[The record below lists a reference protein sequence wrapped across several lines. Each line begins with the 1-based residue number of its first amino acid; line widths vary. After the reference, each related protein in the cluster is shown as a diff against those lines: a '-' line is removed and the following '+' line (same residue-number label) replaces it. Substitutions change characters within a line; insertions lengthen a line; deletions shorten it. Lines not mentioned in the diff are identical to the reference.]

1 MNKEYGY
8 TKQAES
14 NHQGSKHTLAILLS
28 KLRSSLGAAWEQ
40 PGSSLEYAYSML
52 MMTFLRPFS
61 SKRAELER
69 RLTLDD
75 ITARRSRGYGSLAA
89 RLRLTISMLLMLT
102 LGSGSVWGQVTYQ
115 YYAIHNK
122 DNGYLKQANG
132 GIAVDKTFRYENS
145 HDGNGSSIWVLSS
158 DGYLQQEMYYL
169 NVANDQTLYLSTEKV
184 TQWTI
189 DNTTASG
196 KNYLKPSGSSKFLCA
211 DSGPQLK
218 ESPSKYLNACEM
230 TITENGTKWDG
241 PKDVSFTVQ
250 SPQLVTYLRTY
261 YVHNIIATITKDD
274 ADKTN
279 QKVVDKKD
287 SRCYCSLTYST
298 TTDANKGTKW
308 DINETSGVIYSKQ
321 ASGDYSVAA
330 TYSVAPL
337 DPIVLSSHPAA
348 DKTVTLKLQ
357 PSPFAPRAD
366 KNYLLFNTKEAN
378 YRFPYDDGSLSE
390 NDAVKT
396 DASRSVLTEP
406 ETSPNNNISWKI
418 VRDDEGFYSFRNV
431 NSGRWLRF
439 DGGQFVDGSDYG
451 VIEVGADGD
460 ATPAGNEYKFR
471 LYKSGTYKNTNT
483 APTYCILPYS
493 KQYAVF
499 KSDGVATNALVSLSV
514 YTTPKVI
521 SLNKANDDS
530 KYCIFA
536 YEAENRVYGN
546 FTLSGP
552 SSALATGDY
561 VFNTTQSYSSRNI
574 IGSPSNVQD
583 LEIKGSYSVAD
594 LTFTWQVNGLD
605 GYITVQTPTVSSG
618 KGTQVVTVN
627 SLPSG
632 IRYGKVRV
640 QAKGG
645 TKNSGWKE
653 LEFNLYGEPS
663 YTDISSLS
671 EITSS
676 DGYYRLTADVSDA
689 PGVTE
694 FSGFLDGNMHKISS
708 VSAPL
713 FTTLTGTVKNLVL
726 EDVSIS
732 SGDASGNTGAIACT
746 ANGAARIYNVGILS
760 GSVGGSGN
768 TGGLVGYLDGTA
780 RVINCYSY
788 ADITG
793 GTTVGGIVGYN
804 NVATTATNLKTMVM
818 NCMFYGNITGGYT
831 KSPVYGGKN
840 INNNQGGL
848 NTFNYYS
855 YEKLTGGVTDNQY
868 NCALAVEDKY
878 LNRFEFYRL
887 LLNSNK
893 KLAAYYATGSA
904 ENGDKMAKWVL
915 ETADRTIDNPKPY
928 PVLKAQG
935 YYPSIVNPDI
945 EHAPDSASVGRNHG
959 GKLGDKTL
967 SVTINLGSGAPTDAS
982 ITTGSLTLTRTDKD
996 FDRFNFNYDKVQLPY
1011 YNDVGTGNYTDY
1023 KVVTGWKIT
1032 AITAVEG
1039 DPYTSANYPTTGITD
1054 FPNHN
1059 YADRKSSNK
1068 DLYSV
1073 SKRVFS
1079 QGAYFDVPYGVT
1091 SITIEPYWGTAV
1103 YVADQYYD
1111 VVYKNDYTGKQGV
1124 SQVGTQAVDNTTEFN
1139 GQKVRTS
1146 ITGLGSGTTVYDN
1159 AVVLV
1164 GNFHLD
1170 GVPSGGTVPFTM
1182 MSVDMDNDHEPD
1194 YSLIYHHKNRTAIC
1208 PIRFDFLNIP
1218 GTAQAQKPNGASLI
1232 CNFTIFKTK
1241 GWFEVTNTSSFYTS
1255 QLEYENLADVT
1266 KTDAPLILLG
1276 GVIDQFVS
1284 TQSSKVDGHTIYIH
1298 VGGNVWINSFGL
1310 GTHSD
1315 GSQSTPHVPVSVT
1328 GGEYEGLYLTGT
1340 YNAGAAVRTDNA
1352 ECYISGGHIVE
1363 AAGASLE
1370 QINGSVHWQIYNADI
1385 DEFFGGGT
1393 NDAKPIKGDITT
1405 DIYNS
1410 NVGLFC
1416 GGPKFG
1422 NMQADKKV
1430 TTNAEGCIFGKYF
1443 GAGYGG
1449 TSLSRKKY
1457 YDTTTTDWPGWA
1469 GKYVDDRGK
1478 YFDGSTTNAPGDSK
1492 YGKKGPGVA
1501 TDMDYEFFVWSPGN
1515 TGGRFFVKYATFSLA
1530 QCNDVSS
1537 TLKKCTV
1544 KTNFYGGGN
1553 LGKVVGTA
1561 TSVLEDCT
1569 VNGSVYGA
1577 GYSASL
1583 PTVEVRDGGFVTN
1596 PNYNPKSGMFEP
1608 AKLSGTTTFTW
1619 QNAAAAGKTLTD
1631 GQSGSDL
1638 ENHILYTNTE
1648 LTGLGE
1654 VAKTELTIKGTTTV
1668 AESVYGGGEE
1678 SNVSGDTRVNIS
1690 GGTIAQNVYG
1700 GGKGVA
1706 DEFACTKAMIG
1717 IDGAGANNTNPEA
1730 TKDKGT
1736 KVNISDGTVNGN
1748 VYGGGEVGRVE
1759 WNTQVTIGEENGT
1772 GEPVVEGYVFG
1783 AGKGLKTHGYAALV
1797 RGNPTVTIQGNAK
1810 IKKSVYGGGEIA
1822 SVARYKVAST
1832 AEEAAENGVE
1842 IGMPYALANNYSGNC
1857 KVIVGGNAVIGPDE
1871 PMKMVHPE
1879 ITDGTDKPDDFGHV
1893 FAAGK
1898 GVLPEVYTY
1907 EDNEHRPKRMLLY
1920 NAESLPTYWE
1930 YADEAEKNIW
1940 EYFED
1945 EEAYFAFVKTL
1956 ALSSKT
1962 EVTIKDNAFV
1972 KGSVYGGSENGLVQ
1986 FDTDVKIQG
1995 GQIGCGK
2002 DATKP
2007 YGDEVW
2013 ANDDT
2018 PSGDLECASWDYG
2031 KDTNGDGKKDQYAPY
2046 DPYAKYLNPADKKY
2060 YYDEGFTK
2068 YAEGGANIA
2077 TDGHTYYGNVFGG
2090 GSGSVPYLDTQ
2101 QGVSRYVSSA
2111 GIVKGNTKV
2120 TISGGH
2126 ILTNVYGGCE
2136 ATNVLG
2142 SATITMTGGTV
2153 GVPRTLEQIVAHPVT
2168 CYIFGAGKGDQR
2180 IFFNKETNVDRTT
2193 VSIEGGK
2200 VYGSVFGGGEDGHVF
2215 QNTTVNIGTKEG
2227 EGPTI
2232 GTLGTSYVDG
2242 NVFGGGRGFSGDA
2255 LTAGNVGGSVELNI
2269 KSGKILGSVYGG
2281 GRLASVGYG
2290 LYLVDEKIKEDGDS
2304 IKPYGI
2310 LRPDDKYDGSY
2321 PDPSTDPASTYYDK
2335 GRGYITINISGG
2347 TIGND
2352 HEYIYNPTA
2361 EQKAKI
2367 PNTTFDYQNH
2377 LQYTKGGNVF
2387 TGGMGRLYALDNT
2400 TLLPLWPKLGKCKG
2414 TTLNMTGGT
2423 VKSSIY
2429 GGGEIGAVAQNATV
2443 NINGGTVGTKVVD
2456 KEDATK
2462 YYYFGSVFGGGKG
2475 SVDNI
2480 TYPSTTPE
2488 AEQIPISEAGTTGGD
2503 VLVKLNEGPALS
2515 DDAKGAIVHQVFGCN
2530 DMNGSPKGDVTV
2542 HVYATQN
2549 ADKVNISAKPEKGT
2563 DTYDV
2568 QAVYGGGNLAAYE
2581 PTNLGT
2587 GKTNVII
2594 DGCGLTSIR
2603 QVYGGGNAAS
2613 TPATN
2618 VEVNGTYEILEL
2630 FGGGNGFDK
2639 LPDGRPN
2646 PGANVGYK
2654 NYTVYEKVAEEWVAK
2669 DDPAYDTKEERTAPG
2684 SAITYGT
2691 GQASVNVFGGT
2702 VHRVFGGSNTKGNVR
2717 QTAVTLLDENS
2728 GCSFCVDEAYGGGKR
2743 APMDAEA
2750 KLHMACIPGLQA
2762 AYGGAEA
2769 AAIKGNVTLNITN
2782 GTFDRVFGGNNL
2794 SGTIDGSITVNIQE
2808 VGCRPIKIGELY
2820 GGGNQ
2825 AGYSVYG
2832 YNDDDTPKETGT
2844 KLYDDPQVNV
2854 MSFTSIG
2861 KVFGGGFGSGATMVG
2876 NPTVNVNEVYGKW
2889 YNDDTSVVGED
2900 EETPNH
2906 YPIPSHAKGK
2916 MGAIH
2921 TVFGG
2926 GNAAKVM
2933 GNTTVNIATQAEVY
2947 IVKEVTAGEA
2957 LPAGCYTRSG
2967 AGTTES
2973 PFIYTDAE
2981 GTAADGTTYYEKQD
2995 VLGADIRGDVYGGG
3009 NNAEVTGD
3017 AKVKIGKKN
3026 E

>member
-1 MNKEYGY
+1 MNNYRTIQQKDMHKLFPHWG
-8 TKQAES
+8 K
-14 NHQGSKHTLAILLS
+14 NIPTLGNKCS
-28 KLRSSLGAAWEQ
+28 Q
-40 PGSSLEYAYSML
+40 PGNKTGLRFALSL
-52 MMTFLRPFS
+52 
-61 SKRAELER
+61 
-69 RLTLDD
+69 
-75 ITARRSRGYGSLAA
+75 
-89 RLRLTISMLLMLT
+89 LLMLV
-102 LGSGSVWGQVTYQ
+102 LGSTSVWGQVTYQ

-122 DNGYLKQANG
+122 DNGYLKQVNG

-230 TITENGTKWDG
+230 TITENGNKWEG

-261 YVHNIIATITKDD
+261 YVRSIIATITKDD

-279 QKVVDKKD
+279 QKVVEKRD

-357 PSPFAPRAD
+357 PSPFAPD

-378 YRFPYDDGSLSE
+378 YRFPYDDGSLNV

-460 ATPAGNEYKFR
+460 ATPAENEYKFR

-493 KQYAVF
+493 KQYAVY
-499 KSDGVATNALVSLSV
+499 KSDGVAANASVALSV

-521 SLNKANDDS
+521 SLNKVGDDS

-561 VFNTTQSYSSRNI
+561 VFKTTGSYSSRNI

-583 LEIKGSYSVAD
+583 LEINGSYSYSDVS
-594 LTFTWQVNGLD
+594 FNWEVQGHD
-605 GYITVQTPTVSSG
+605 GYITKQTPTVSSG

-632 IRYGKVRV
+632 MRYGKVRV
-640 QAKGG
+640 QAKSA
-645 TKNSGWKE
+645 TRWSGWKE

-663 YTDISSLS
+663 YTDITSLS

-694 FSGFLDGNMHKISS
+694 FSGFLDGNMHKISGK
-708 VSAPL
+708 SAPL
-713 FTTLTGTVKNLVL
+713 FTTLTGTVKNIVL

-732 SGDASGNTGAIACT
+732 GHDGNTGAIACT

-760 GSVGGSGN
+760 GSVGGTGN

-804 NVATTATNLKTMVM
+804 NVETKATNLKTMVM
-818 NCMFYGNITGGYT
+818 NCMFYGNITGGTT

-840 INNNQGGL
+840 INNNQSGL

-855 YEKLTGGVTDNQY
+855 YEKLTGGVTDDQY

-928 PVLKAQG
+928 PVLKVQG

-959 GKLGDKTL
+959 GKLGKTL
-967 SVTINLGSGAPTDAS
+967 TVHIGGVGSNAPDGAS
-982 ITTGSLTLTRTDKD
+982 IRMRGAIQLQRTDKD

-1011 YNDVGTGNYTDY
+1011 YNDVGTGNYTGN

-1159 AVVLV
+1159 AIVLV

-1170 GVPSGGTVPFTM
+1170 NVPSGGTVPFTM

-1194 YSLIYHHKNRTAIC
+1194 YSLIYHHKGRTAIC
-1208 PIRFDFLNIP
+1208 PIRFDFLNIS
-1218 GTAQAQKPNGASLI
+1218 GTAQAQKPNGASLV

-1255 QLEYENLADVT
+1255 QLEYENLADVN
-1266 KTDAPLILLG
+1266 KVDAPLILLG

-1284 TQSSKVDGHTIYIH
+1284 TQSSDVNGKTIYIH

-1315 GSQSTPHVPVSVT
+1315 GSKSTPHVPVSVT

-1370 QINGSVHWQIYNADI
+1370 QINGNVHWQIYNADI

-1393 NDAKPIKGDITT
+1393 NDTKPIKGDITT

-1422 NMQADKKV
+1422 NMQTGKKV

-1457 YDTTTTDWPGWA
+1457 YDATTTDWPGWA

-1478 YFDGSTTNAPGDSK
+1478 YFDGNTTSAPGDSK

-1501 TDMDYEFFVWSPGN
+1501 TDMDYEFFVWSSGS
-1515 TGGRFFVKYATFSLA
+1515 TGGRFFVKFATFSLA

-1544 KTNFYGGGN
+1544 ETNFYGGGN

-1583 PTVEVRDGGFVTN
+1583 PTVEVRDGGFVKN

-1608 AKLSGTTTFTW
+1608 AELSGTTTFTW
-1619 QNAAAAGKTLTD
+1619 QNAAAASKTLNN
-1631 GQSGSDL
+1631 GESGSDL
-1638 ENHILYTNTE
+1638 ENHILYTNTV

-1654 VAKTELTIKGTTTV
+1654 VAKTVLTIKGTTTV

-1678 SNVSGDTRVNIS
+1678 SGVGGDTEVS
-1690 GGTIAQNVYG
+1690 VTGGTIGTTGQGGAEYGNVYG
-1700 GGKGVA
+1700 GGKGKA
-1706 DEFACTKAMIG
+1706 DDVTAG
-1717 IDGAGANNTNPEA
+1717 IV
-1730 TKDKGT
+1730 KGST
-1736 KVNISDGTVNGN
+1736 TVSISGSPSILHN
-1748 VYGGGEVGRVE
+1748 VYGGGAYGSVGTFSYDASGFPTDWTTTDDKGKCTVSITGGTIGSNGDNNGMVFGSSRGLEGDPSNPNVDKMA
-1759 WNTQVTIGEENGT
+1759 WVYDTDVTIGTQSSET
-1772 GEPVVEGYVFG
+1772 GPSI
-1783 AGKGLKTHGYAALV
+1783 KG
-1797 RGNPTVTIQGNAK
+1797 
-1810 IKKSVYGGGEIA
+1810 SVYGGGENGHNFNDAKVTVHSGTIGIPSGEKVTIGDIEYEGA
-1822 SVARYKVAST
+1822 RFPNRGNVYGSGCGTDTYTGTDSKTYFDFNAGIVRGNTTVLIDGGHVVHNVYGGGAMGSVGTYNFADADYHT
-1832 AEEAAENGVE
+1832 A
-1842 IGMPYALANNYSGNC
+1842 
-1857 KVIVGGNAVIGPDE
+1857 
-1871 PMKMVHPE
+1871 HPE
-1879 ITDGTDKPDDFGHV
+1879 VPVGKPISCADGTGTCTVTVSGGQIGVAGAKMAGYGKGGPDDFGHV
-1893 FAAGK
+1893 FGAGR
-1898 GVLPEVYTY
+1898 GEMHDP
-1907 EDNEHRPKRMLLY
+1907 D
-1920 NAESLPTYWE
+1920 E
-1930 YADEAEKNIW
+1930 YPNVETC
-1940 EYFED
+1940 
-1945 EEAYFAFVKTL
+1945 AYFNKAILNISGTAFLT
-1956 ALSSKT
+1956 
-1962 EVTIKDNAFV
+1962 
-1972 KGSVYGGSENGLVQ
+1972 GSAYGGSESGHVLG
-1986 FDTDVKIQG
+1986 DTEVNISG

-2002 DATKP
+2002 DASEP
-2007 YGDEVW
+2007 FADAVW
-2013 ANDDT
+2013 ADDYT
-2018 PSGDLECASWDYG
+2018 PTEDLECASWPFEAPF
-2031 KDTNGDGKKDQYAPY
+2031 APY
-2046 DPYAKYLNPADKKY
+2046 DPYANAAGSLDQYSN
-2060 YYDEGFTK
+2060 GRST
-2068 YAEGGANIA
+2068 EGGRLEAS
-2077 TDGHTYYGNVFGG
+2077 DGHTYYGNVFGG
-2090 GSGSVPYLDTQ
+2090 GSGSVPYFDTT
-2101 QGVSRYVSSA
+2101 A
-2111 GIVKGNTKV
+2111 GISKYLSTAGSVEGKTAV

-2136 ATNVLG
+2136 ATNVKG

-2153 GVPRTLEQIVAHPVT
+2153 GVPRTVAQIIAHPLT
-2168 CYIFGAGKGDQR
+2168 GYIFGAGKGDQR
-2180 IFFNKETNVDRTT
+2180 IFFNKETNVDRTA
-2193 VSIEGGK
+2193 VNIEGGR
-2200 VYGSVFGGGEDGHVF
+2200 VYGSIFGGGEDGHVF
-2215 QNTTVNIGTKEG
+2215 QNAIVNIGKTG
-2227 EGPTI
+2227 EDGPTI
-2232 GTLGTSYVDG
+2232 GTTGTSYVDG
-2242 NVFGGGRGFSGDA
+2242 NVFGGGRGFGGEA
-2255 LTAGNVGGSVELNI
+2255 LTAGNIGGSIELNI

-2281 GRLASVGYG
+2281 GRMGSVGYG
-2290 LYLVDEKIKEDGDS
+2290 LYLVDEVVEGE
-2304 IKPYGI
+2304 KPYGK

-2321 PDPSTDPASTYYDK
+2321 PNPSTQDASAYYNK

-2361 EQKAKI
+2361 EQKAEI

-2400 TLLPLWPKLGKCKG
+2400 TLLPIWSKLGMCKQ

-2429 GGGEIGAVAQNATV
+2429 GGGEIGAVAENATV
-2443 NINGGTVGTKVVD
+2443 NIKGGTVGTKVVD
-2456 KEDATK
+2456 SEDDTK

-2480 TYPSTTPE
+2480 TYPGDTPDE
-2488 AEQIPISEAGTTGGD
+2488 DKIPISEAGTTGGN
-2503 VLVKLNEGPALS
+2503 VAVNLNEGVAQNK
-2515 DDAKGAIVHQVFGCN
+2515 KGAIVSQVFGCN
-2530 DMNGSPKGDVTV
+2530 DMNGSPKGTVTV
-2542 HVYATQN
+2542 HVYSTQTAGNTDIAT
-2549 ADKVNISAKPEKGT
+2549 KPEKDT
-2563 DTYDV
+2563 ETYDV
-2568 QAVYGGGNLAAYE
+2568 MAVYGGGNLAAYE
-2581 PTNLGT
+2581 PTDLTT
-2587 GKTNVII
+2587 GSTKVII
-2594 DGCGLTSIR
+2594 DGCGLTSVR

-2613 TPATN
+2613 TPATD
-2618 VEVNGTYEILEL
+2618 VEINGTYEILEL

-2639 LPDGRPN
+2639 LPNGDPN
-2646 PGANVGYK
+2646 PGANVGYRDYHLVE
-2654 NYTVYEKVAEEWVAK
+2654 NNPEFA
-2669 DDPAYDTKEERTAPG
+2669 TKEARVDGAAFAPYR
-2684 SAITYGT
+2684 YGT
-2691 GQASVNVFGGT
+2691 GEATVNVKGGT
-2702 VHRVFGGSNTKGNVR
+2702 IHRVFGGSNTKGNVR
-2717 QTAVTLLDENS
+2717 KTALTMLEEVTNAGVPKCKFD
-2728 GCSFCVDEAYGGGKR
+2728 VDEAYGGGKS

-2750 KLHMACIPGLQA
+2750 QLLMACIPGLEEV
-2762 AYGGAEA
+2762 YGGAEA
-2769 AAIKGNVTLNITN
+2769 ADIHDDVTLTITN
-2782 GTFDRVFGGNNL
+2782 GTFNRVFGGNNV
-2794 SGTIDGSITVNIQE
+2794 SGTISGKITVNVE
-2808 VGCRPIKIGELY
+2808 ETGCRPIVIGELY
-2820 GGGNQ
+2820 GGGNL
-2825 AGYSVYG
+2825 AAYSKYG
-2832 YNDDDTPKETGT
+2832 YKDDGTPKESGSNPF
-2844 KLYDDPQVNV
+2844 DDPVVNV
-2854 MSFTSIG
+2854 RSFTSIG
-2861 KVFGGGFGSGATMVG
+2861 AVYGGGYGTGARMIAS
-2876 NPTVNVNEVYGKW
+2876 PTVNLNESLGTPATYPTTGDDFDENGFKGK
-2889 YNDDTSVVGED
+2889 TITLD
-2900 EETPNH
+2900 EGKETEHTVTLPAH
-2906 YPIPSHAKGK
+2906 TKGK
-2916 MGAIH
+2916 MGAIGD
-2921 TVFGG
+2921 VFGG
-2926 GNAAKVM
+2926 GNAAEVK
-2933 GNTTVNIATQAEVY
+2933 GNTTVNVGTLSENAFVSVDDNPATAE
-2947 IVKEVTAGEA
+2947 TD
-2957 LPAGCYTRSG
+2957 
-2967 AGTTES
+2967 ES
-2973 PFIYTDAE
+2973 KIPVI
-2981 GTAADGTTYYEKQD
+2981 
-2995 VLGADIRGDVYGGG
+2995 GADIRGNVYGGG

-3017 AKVKIGKKN
+3017 TNVNIGKKS

>member
-8 TKQAES
+8 TKQVES
-14 NHQGSKHTLAILLS
+14 NHQGSKHTLAILMS
-28 KLRSSLGAAWEQ
+28 KLRSSLGTAWEQ

-52 MMTFLRPFS
+52 MTTFLRPFS

-69 RLTLDD
+69 RLASDE
-75 ITARRSRGYGSLAA
+75 ITARPSRDYGSSLTS
-89 RLRLTISMLLMLT
+89 LRLVVYVLLLLT
-102 LGSGSVWGQVTYQ
+102 LGNGSVWGQTPDYSGV
-115 YYAIHNK
+115 YY
-122 DNGYLKQANG
+122 
-132 GIAVDKTFRYENS
+132 IASRDYKVDKTTTNFYLCPTENWYYYQSTSPYFTNTDNDMPFMTTYQCRNGEYDASKAVWIIEKKIGTDFYYIKQAISGYYLTYNVAMGQNSNAGRMRIHLEASPADDDALFQINYVVANSCYEIITKKY
-145 HDGNGSSIWVLSS
+145 DTGTTRK
-158 DGYLQQEMYYL
+158 YL
-169 NVANDQTLYLSTEKV
+169 NVTGQSGQSGNINSLVGTNARTDGPTDCKNVGGIIGLYTAGASDSNGKWYLEKALSIDAP
-184 TQWTI
+184 TI
-189 DNTTASG
+189 TNNYDGTITIEAASG
-196 KNYLKPSGSSKFLCA
+196 
-211 DSGPQLK
+211 
-218 ESPSKYLNACEM
+218 
-230 TITENGTKWDG
+230 
-241 PKDVSFTVQ
+241 
-250 SPQLVTYLRTY
+250 
-261 YVHNIIATITKDD
+261 ATIYYT
-274 ADKTN
+274 TN
-279 QKVVDKKD
+279 GDTPTT
-287 SRCYCSLTYST
+287 STST
-298 TTDANKGTKW
+298 TG
-308 DINETSGVIYSKQ
+308 ITS
-321 ASGDYSVAA
+321 
-330 TYSVAPL
+330 
-337 DPIVLSSHPAA
+337 
-348 DKTVTLKLQ
+348 
-357 PSPFAPRAD
+357 
-366 KNYLLFNTKEAN
+366 
-378 YRFPYDDGSLSE
+378 
-390 NDAVKT
+390 
-396 DASRSVLTEP
+396 
-406 ETSPNNNISWKI
+406 
-418 VRDDEGFYSFRNV
+418 
-431 NSGRWLRF
+431 
-439 DGGQFVDGSDYG
+439 
-451 VIEVGADGD
+451 
-460 ATPAGNEYKFR
+460 
-471 LYKSGTYKNTNT
+471 
-483 APTYCILPYS
+483 
-493 KQYAVF
+493 
-499 KSDGVATNALVSLSV
+499 
-514 YTTPKVI
+514 
-521 SLNKANDDS
+521 
-530 KYCIFA
+530 
-536 YEAENRVYGN
+536 
-546 FTLSGP
+546 
-552 SSALATGDY
+552 
-561 VFNTTQSYSSRNI
+561 
-574 IGSPSNVQD
+574 
-583 LEIKGSYSVAD
+583 
-594 LTFTWQVNGLD
+594 
-605 GYITVQTPTVSSG
+605 
-618 KGTQVVTVN
+618 VTVN
-627 SLPSG
+627 LTDDMTVIKAIAKAANDPFPTNVTTYNLPACERPVISISG
-632 IRYGKVRV
+632 GTVTITCATGGATIRYTTDGSPATSTSTVYTGPF
-640 QAKGG
+640 AKGAASTFRAIA
-645 TKNSGWKE
+645 TKTG
-653 LEFNLYGEPS
+653 YV
-663 YTDISSLS
+663 
-671 EITSS
+671 TSS
-676 DGYYRLTADVSDA
+676 EAILLPPTEVSSSSQITNMNGSYILASNFTSSGSIGTADN
-689 PGVTE
+689 PFKGTI
-694 FSGFLDGNMHKISS
+694 DGNFNQLTLNNPLVAYADGAIIKNVILSS
-708 VSAPL
+708 
-713 FTTLTGTVKNLVL
+713 
-726 EDVSIS
+726 VSIS
-732 SGDASGNTGAIACT
+732 SGTNVGAICNEAT
-746 ANGAARIYNVGILS
+746 GDTRIYNCGVLS
-760 GSVGGSGN
+760 GSVGGSN
-768 TGGLVGYLDGTA
+768 NVGGIVGLLDGRS

-788 ADITG
+788 ANITS
-793 GTTVGGIVGYN
+793 GTNAGGIVGYN
-804 NVATTATNLKTMVM
+804 NVATIAENIRTMVM
-818 NCMFYGNITGGYT
+818 NCMFYGDITGGT
-831 KSPVYGGKN
+831 NVSPVYGGET
-840 INNNQGGL
+840 INNLQGGL
-848 NTFNYYS
+848 NNFNYYS
-855 YEKLTGGVTDNQY
+855 YTQLTTATITKY
-868 NCALAVEDKY
+868 NCALAVEDKF
-878 LNRFEFYRL
+878 LNRFEYYRL

-893 KLAAYYATGSA
+893 KLAAFYATGSHDNA
-904 ENGDKMAKWVL
+904 NEMAKWVL
-915 ETADRTIDNPKPY
+915 ETANRTIDNPKPY
-928 PVLKAQG
+928 PILKTQG
-935 YYPSIVNPDI
+935 YYPSIINPDF
-945 EHAPDSASVGRNHG
+945 ENAPDSASVGRNHG
-959 GKLGDKTL
+959 GKLGSKTL
-967 SVTINLGSGAPTDAS
+967 SVTINSVGSNAPSGAN

-1011 YNDVGTGNYTDY
+1011 YNDVGTGNYTEY

-1091 SITIEPYWGTAV
+1091 SITIEPYWGQAA
-1103 YVADQYYD
+1103 YISDQNYD
-1111 VVYKNDYTGKQGV
+1111 VVYYNTNNTDYNAKQNV
-1124 SQVGTQAVDNTTEFN
+1124 TQTGTQINKFN
-1139 GQKVRTS
+1139 EQTVHHSMTNALNAL
-1146 ITGLGSGTTVYDN
+1146 TYGSTVYDK

-1164 GNFHLD
+1164 GNLHLD
-1170 GVPSGGTVPFTM
+1170 GVPSGGDKAFTM
-1182 MSVDMDNDHEPD
+1182 MSVDEDNDHEPD
-1194 YSLIYHHKNRTAIC
+1194 YSLIYHHKGRTAIC

-1255 QLEYENLADVT
+1255 QLEYENQASLT
-1266 KTDAPLILLG
+1266 KSDAPLILLG

-1284 TQSSKVDGHTIYIH
+1284 TQSSSVDGHTIYIH
-1298 VGGNVWINSFGL
+1298 LGSNVWINEFGM

-1328 GGEYEGLYLTGT
+1328 GGEFPGFYLTGT
-1340 YNAGAAVRTDNA
+1340 YKADATVRNDNA
-1352 ECYISGGHIVE
+1352 ECYISGGYIHE

-1370 QINGSVHWQIYNADI
+1370 QIGGNVRWQIYNADI
-1385 DEFFGGGT
+1385 ENFFGGGI

-1410 NVGLFC
+1410 HVTLFC

-1422 NMQADKKV
+1422 NMQTGKKV
-1430 TTNAEGCIFGKYF
+1430 STNAEGCTFGKYF

-1449 TSLSRKKY
+1449 LSYSKKKY
-1457 YDTTTTDWPGWA
+1457 YDKDDDPVNWTTQQSNYTN
-1469 GKYVDDRGK
+1469 DRGK
-1478 YFDGSTTNAPGDSK
+1478 YYDGKTTELKQGSTS
-1492 YGKKGPGVA
+1492 YGFKGPGVA
-1501 TDMDYEFFVWSPGN
+1501 TDFDYEYFVWTSGK
-1515 TGGRFFVKYATFSLA
+1515 TGGRFYVKFASFSLA

-1544 KTNFYGGGN
+1544 ETNFYGGGN
-1553 LGKVVGTA
+1553 LGKVIGTA
-1561 TSVLEDCT
+1561 TSELEDCT
-1569 VNGSVYGA
+1569 VKGSVYGA

-1583 PTVEVRDGGFVTN
+1583 PTVEVRDAGFTTA
-1596 PNYNPKSGMFEP
+1596 PNFNKNSGMFEP
-1608 AKLSGTTTFTW
+1608 AELSGTTTFTW
-1619 QNAAAAGKTLTD
+1619 QNATAAGKTLTN

-1638 ENHILYTNTE
+1638 TNRILYTNTV

-1654 VAKTELTIKGTTTV
+1654 VAKTVLTIKGTTTV

-1678 SNVSGDTRVNIS
+1678 SNVSGDTQVNMN

-1822 SVARYKVAST
+1822 SVARYKVATT
-1832 AEEAAENGVE
+1832 AEEAAEHGVG
-1842 IGMPYALANNYSGNC
+1842 IDMPYALANNYSGNC
-1857 KVIVGGNAVIGPDE
+1857 KVIVGGNAVIGPDS
-1871 PMKMVHPE
+1871 PMKMYHPE
-1879 ITDGTDKPDDFGHV
+1879 ITDGSDKPDDAGHV
-1893 FAAGK
+1893 FGAGK

-1920 NAESLPTYWE
+1920 NAESLPDEGYWE
-1930 YADEAEKNIW
+1930 YVDAAHKNIW
-1940 EYFED
+1940 EYFKDED
-1945 EEAYFAFVKTL
+1945 SYFAFVKTL

-2002 DATKP
+2002 DAPEP

-2013 ANDDT
+2013 ANDYT

-2215 QNTTVNIGTKEG
+2215 QNAIVNIGKADT

-2232 GTLGTSYVDG
+2232 GTWGTSYVDG
-2242 NVFGGGRGFSGDA
+2242 NVFGGGRGFGGEA
-2255 LTAGNVGGSVELNI
+2255 LTAGNIGGSIELNI

-2281 GRLASVGYG
+2281 GRLGSVGYD
-2290 LYLVDEKIKEDGDS
+2290 LYLVDEEITEDEQT

-2310 LRPDDKYDGSY
+2310 LRPNDKYDGSY
-2321 PDPSTDPASTYYDK
+2321 PNPSTQDASAYYDK

-2352 HEYIYNPTA
+2352 YEYIYNPTD
-2361 EQKAKI
+2361 EQKAAI

-2429 GGGEIGAVAQNATV
+2429 GGGEIGAVAENATV

-2456 KEDATK
+2456 PNDATK

-2475 SVDNI
+2475 STANV
-2480 TYPSTTPE
+2480 E
-2488 AEQIPISEAGTTGGD
+2488 GISEAGTTGGN
-2503 VLVKLNEGPALS
+2503 VQVNLNETHKENG
-2515 DDAKGAIVHQVFGCN
+2515 DAKGAVVSQVFGCN
-2530 DMNGSPKGDVTV
+2530 DMNGSPKGTVTV

-2549 ADKVNISAKPEKGT
+2549 ADKANISAKPEKGT

-2581 PTNLGT
+2581 PTDLGT

-2594 DGCGLTSIR
+2594 DGCGLTSVR

-2618 VEVNGTYEILEL
+2618 VEVNGTYEIEEL

-2639 LPDGRPN
+2639 LPDGKPN

-2654 NYTVYEKVAEEWVAK
+2654 NYTVYKKVNDKWVAK

-2728 GCSFCVDEAYGGGKR
+2728 GCSFCVDEAYGGGKS

-2900 EETPNH
+2900 AKTSGN

-2916 MGAIH
+2916 MGAISE
-2921 TVFGG
+2921 VFGG

-2933 GNTTVNIATQAEVY
+2933 GNTTVNIATLPEVY
-2947 IVKEVTAGEA
+2947 IVKQVTAGEA
-2957 LPAGCYTRSG
+2957 LPEGCYTRSG
-2967 AGTTES
+2967 AGTTAD
-2973 PFIYTDAE
+2973 PFVYTTAT
-2981 GTAADGTTYYEKQD
+2981 GTASADVTYYEKKD
-2995 VLGADIRGDVYGGG
+2995 VLGVDIRGNVYGGG

>member
-75 ITARRSRGYGSLAA
+75 ITARRSRDYGSLMT

-102 LGSGSVWGQVTYQ
+102 LGSSSVWGQDYSGVYYIGTAGYNANTPANNFYLCPTEGWIYYKPDDKWSDDGTTYPNPFLTTYKCKTNAYHSGDPNDAIWYVEKHPTLN
-115 YYAIHNK
+115 YYYIRHASDGKYVMSNGQIDGTTNANRMRVHLEAVAPEDLDDK
-122 DNGYLKQANG
+122 ALFSIYSYSGYLVISPKSPAGWNG
-132 GIAVDKTFRYENS
+132 NYKWYTVNNGNKGYLV
-145 HDGNGSSIWVLSS
+145 GNGSN
-158 DGYLQQEMYYL
+158 G
-169 NVANDQTLYLSTEKV
+169 
-184 TQWTI
+184 
-189 DNTTASG
+189 G
-196 KNYLKPSGSSKFLCA
+196 PSGH
-211 DSGPQLK
+211 
-218 ESPSKYLNACEM
+218 
-230 TITENGTKWDG
+230 TETGGIIGT
-241 PKDVSFTVQ
+241 
-250 SPQLVTYLRTY
+250 Y
-261 YVHNIIATITKDD
+261 
-274 ADKTN
+274 
-279 QKVVDKKD
+279 
-287 SRCYCSLTYST
+287 
-298 TTDANKGTKW
+298 
-308 DINETSGVIYSKQ
+308 
-321 ASGDYSVAA
+321 
-330 TYSVAPL
+330 
-337 DPIVLSSHPAA
+337 
-348 DKTVTLKLQ
+348 
-357 PSPFAPRAD
+357 
-366 KNYLLFNTKEAN
+366 
-378 YRFPYDDGSLSE
+378 SE
-390 NDAVKT
+390 NDANAKFYLENALSIVAPTITNKNDGT
-396 DASRSVLTEP
+396 FTITADGGATIYYTIDGTEPTISSSTYSTPITQTESLTVIKAIAKATSDPFPTNVTTYYLPVCERPVISVSGSTVTITCTTEGATIHYTTDGSPATSTSTVYTGPFAKGDASTFRAIATKTGYVTSSEAILLPPTEVSSSSQITNMNGSYILASNFTSSGSIGTADNPFKGIINGNLNTLT
-406 ETSPNNNISWKI
+406 
-418 VRDDEGFYSFRNV
+418 
-431 NSGRWLRF
+431 L
-439 DGGQFVDGSDYG
+439 GGYPLVAY
-451 VIEVGADGD
+451 ADG
-460 ATPAGNEYKFR
+460 ATI
-471 LYKSGTYKNTNT
+471 KNV
-483 APTYCILPYS
+483 IL
-493 KQYAVF
+493 
-499 KSDGVATNALVSLSV
+499 DN
-514 YTTPKVI
+514 
-521 SLNKANDDS
+521 
-530 KYCIFA
+530 
-536 YEAENRVYGN
+536 
-546 FTLSGP
+546 
-552 SSALATGDY
+552 
-561 VFNTTQSYSSRNI
+561 
-574 IGSPSNVQD
+574 
-583 LEIKGSYSVAD
+583 
-594 LTFTWQVNGLD
+594 
-605 GYITVQTPTVSSG
+605 
-618 KGTQVVTVN
+618 
-627 SLPSG
+627 
-632 IRYGKVRV
+632 
-640 QAKGG
+640 
-645 TKNSGWKE
+645 
-653 LEFNLYGEPS
+653 
-663 YTDISSLS
+663 
-671 EITSS
+671 
-676 DGYYRLTADVSDA
+676 
-689 PGVTE
+689 
-694 FSGFLDGNMHKISS
+694 
-708 VSAPL
+708 
-713 FTTLTGTVKNLVL
+713 
-726 EDVSIS
+726 VSIS
-732 SGDASGNTGAIACT
+732 SGNENGNAGAICCEAT
-746 ANGAARIYNVGILS
+746 GDTRIYNCGVLS
-760 GSVGGSGN
+760 GSVGGSEKV
-768 TGGLVGYLDGTA
+768 GGIVGLLDGTA

-818 NCMFYGNITGGYT
+818 NCMFYGNITGGDT

>member
-1 MNKEYGY
+1 MV
-8 TKQAES
+8 A
-14 NHQGSKHTLAILLS
+14 
-28 KLRSSLGAAWEQ
+28 
-40 PGSSLEYAYSML
+40 YA
-52 MMTFLRPFS
+52 
-61 SKRAELER
+61 
-69 RLTLDD
+69 
-75 ITARRSRGYGSLAA
+75 
-89 RLRLTISMLLMLT
+89 
-102 LGSGSVWGQVTYQ
+102 
-115 YYAIHNK
+115 
-122 DNGYLKQANG
+122 
-132 GIAVDKTFRYENS
+132 
-145 HDGNGSSIWVLSS
+145 DG
-158 DGYLQQEMYYL
+158 
-169 NVANDQTLYLSTEKV
+169 
-184 TQWTI
+184 
-189 DNTTASG
+189 
-196 KNYLKPSGSSKFLCA
+196 
-211 DSGPQLK
+211 
-218 ESPSKYLNACEM
+218 
-230 TITENGTKWDG
+230 
-241 PKDVSFTVQ
+241 
-250 SPQLVTYLRTY
+250 
-261 YVHNIIATITKDD
+261 ATIK
-274 ADKTN
+274 N
-279 QKVVDKKD
+279 
-287 SRCYCSLTYST
+287 
-298 TTDANKGTKW
+298 
-308 DINETSGVIYSKQ
+308 VI
-321 ASGDYSVAA
+321 
-330 TYSVAPL
+330 L
-337 DPIVLSSHPAA
+337 D
-348 DKTVTLKLQ
+348 
-357 PSPFAPRAD
+357 
-366 KNYLLFNTKEAN
+366 N
-378 YRFPYDDGSLSE
+378 
-390 NDAVKT
+390 
-396 DASRSVLTEP
+396 
-406 ETSPNNNISWKI
+406 
-418 VRDDEGFYSFRNV
+418 
-431 NSGRWLRF
+431 
-439 DGGQFVDGSDYG
+439 
-451 VIEVGADGD
+451 
-460 ATPAGNEYKFR
+460 
-471 LYKSGTYKNTNT
+471 
-483 APTYCILPYS
+483 
-493 KQYAVF
+493 
-499 KSDGVATNALVSLSV
+499 
-514 YTTPKVI
+514 
-521 SLNKANDDS
+521 
-530 KYCIFA
+530 
-536 YEAENRVYGN
+536 
-546 FTLSGP
+546 
-552 SSALATGDY
+552 
-561 VFNTTQSYSSRNI
+561 
-574 IGSPSNVQD
+574 
-583 LEIKGSYSVAD
+583 
-594 LTFTWQVNGLD
+594 
-605 GYITVQTPTVSSG
+605 
-618 KGTQVVTVN
+618 
-627 SLPSG
+627 
-632 IRYGKVRV
+632 
-640 QAKGG
+640 
-645 TKNSGWKE
+645 
-653 LEFNLYGEPS
+653 
-663 YTDISSLS
+663 
-671 EITSS
+671 
-676 DGYYRLTADVSDA
+676 
-689 PGVTE
+689 
-694 FSGFLDGNMHKISS
+694 
-708 VSAPL
+708 
-713 FTTLTGTVKNLVL
+713 
-726 EDVSIS
+726 VSIS
-732 SGDASGNTGAIACT
+732 SGNENGNAGAICCEAT
-746 ANGAARIYNVGILS
+746 GDTRIYNCGVLS
-760 GSVGGSGN
+760 GSVGGSEKV
-768 TGGLVGYLDGTA
+768 GGIVGLLDGTA

-818 NCMFYGNITGGYT
+818 NCMFYGNITGGDT

-1422 NMQADKKV
+1422 NMQDGKKV

-1544 KTNFYGGGN
+1544 ETNFYGGGN

-1654 VAKTELTIKGTTTV
+1654 VAKSVLTINGTTTV

-1717 IDGAGANNTNPEA
+1717 IEGEGANNPDPEA

-1736 KVNISDGTVNGN
+1736 IVNISDGTVNGN

-1797 RGNPTVTIQGNAK
+1797 RGNPTVIIQGNAK

-1920 NAESLPTYWE
+1920 NAESLPDEGYWE
-1930 YADEAEKNIW
+1930 YVDAAHKNIW
-1940 EYFED
+1940 EYFR
-1945 EEAYFAFVKTL
+1945 F
-1956 ALSSKT
+1956 
-1962 EVTIKDNAFV
+1962 I
-1972 KGSVYGGSENGLVQ
+1972 
-1986 FDTDVKIQG
+1986 
-1995 GQIGCGK
+1995 
-2002 DATKP
+2002 
-2007 YGDEVW
+2007 
-2013 ANDDT
+2013 
-2018 PSGDLECASWDYG
+2018 
-2031 KDTNGDGKKDQYAPY
+2031 
-2046 DPYAKYLNPADKKY
+2046 
-2060 YYDEGFTK
+2060 
-2068 YAEGGANIA
+2068 
-2077 TDGHTYYGNVFGG
+2077 
-2090 GSGSVPYLDTQ
+2090 
-2101 QGVSRYVSSA
+2101 R
-2111 GIVKGNTKV
+2111 
-2120 TISGGH
+2120 
-2126 ILTNVYGGCE
+2126 
-2136 ATNVLG
+2136 
-2142 SATITMTGGTV
+2142 
-2153 GVPRTLEQIVAHPVT
+2153 QIV
-2168 CYIFGAGKGDQR
+2168 
-2180 IFFNKETNVDRTT
+2180 
-2193 VSIEGGK
+2193 
-2200 VYGSVFGGGEDGHVF
+2200 
-2215 QNTTVNIGTKEG
+2215 
-2227 EGPTI
+2227 
-2232 GTLGTSYVDG
+2232 
-2242 NVFGGGRGFSGDA
+2242 
-2255 LTAGNVGGSVELNI
+2255 
-2269 KSGKILGSVYGG
+2269 
-2281 GRLASVGYG
+2281 
-2290 LYLVDEKIKEDGDS
+2290 
-2304 IKPYGI
+2304 
-2310 LRPDDKYDGSY
+2310 
-2321 PDPSTDPASTYYDK
+2321 
-2335 GRGYITINISGG
+2335 
-2347 TIGND
+2347 
-2352 HEYIYNPTA
+2352 
-2361 EQKAKI
+2361 
-2367 PNTTFDYQNH
+2367 
-2377 LQYTKGGNVF
+2377 
-2387 TGGMGRLYALDNT
+2387 
-2400 TLLPLWPKLGKCKG
+2400 
-2414 TTLNMTGGT
+2414 
-2423 VKSSIY
+2423 
-2429 GGGEIGAVAQNATV
+2429 
-2443 NINGGTVGTKVVD
+2443 
-2456 KEDATK
+2456 
-2462 YYYFGSVFGGGKG
+2462 
-2475 SVDNI
+2475 
-2480 TYPSTTPE
+2480 
-2488 AEQIPISEAGTTGGD
+2488 
-2503 VLVKLNEGPALS
+2503 
-2515 DDAKGAIVHQVFGCN
+2515 
-2530 DMNGSPKGDVTV
+2530 
-2542 HVYATQN
+2542 
-2549 ADKVNISAKPEKGT
+2549 
-2563 DTYDV
+2563 
-2568 QAVYGGGNLAAYE
+2568 
-2581 PTNLGT
+2581 
-2587 GKTNVII
+2587 
-2594 DGCGLTSIR
+2594 
-2603 QVYGGGNAAS
+2603 
-2613 TPATN
+2613 
-2618 VEVNGTYEILEL
+2618 
-2630 FGGGNGFDK
+2630 
-2639 LPDGRPN
+2639 
-2646 PGANVGYK
+2646 
-2654 NYTVYEKVAEEWVAK
+2654 
-2669 DDPAYDTKEERTAPG
+2669 
-2684 SAITYGT
+2684 
-2691 GQASVNVFGGT
+2691 
-2702 VHRVFGGSNTKGNVR
+2702 
-2717 QTAVTLLDENS
+2717 
-2728 GCSFCVDEAYGGGKR
+2728 
-2743 APMDAEA
+2743 
-2750 KLHMACIPGLQA
+2750 
-2762 AYGGAEA
+2762 
-2769 AAIKGNVTLNITN
+2769 
-2782 GTFDRVFGGNNL
+2782 
-2794 SGTIDGSITVNIQE
+2794 
-2808 VGCRPIKIGELY
+2808 
-2820 GGGNQ
+2820 
-2825 AGYSVYG
+2825 
-2832 YNDDDTPKETGT
+2832 
-2844 KLYDDPQVNV
+2844 
-2854 MSFTSIG
+2854 
-2861 KVFGGGFGSGATMVG
+2861 
-2876 NPTVNVNEVYGKW
+2876 
-2889 YNDDTSVVGED
+2889 
-2900 EETPNH
+2900 
-2906 YPIPSHAKGK
+2906 
-2916 MGAIH
+2916 
-2921 TVFGG
+2921 
-2926 GNAAKVM
+2926 
-2933 GNTTVNIATQAEVY
+2933 
-2947 IVKEVTAGEA
+2947 
-2957 LPAGCYTRSG
+2957 
-2967 AGTTES
+2967 
-2973 PFIYTDAE
+2973 
-2981 GTAADGTTYYEKQD
+2981 
-2995 VLGADIRGDVYGGG
+2995 
-3009 NNAEVTGD
+3009 
-3017 AKVKIGKKN
+3017 
-3026 E
+3026 

>member
-1 MNKEYGY
+1 MYSK
-8 TKQAES
+8 TTIQHILS
-14 NHQGSKHTLAILLS
+14 NDLFHRVEHLRILCL
-28 KLRSSLGAAWEQ
+28 L
-40 PGSSLEYAYSML
+40 
-52 MMTFLRPFS
+52 
-61 SKRAELER
+61 
-69 RLTLDD
+69 
-75 ITARRSRGYGSLAA
+75 
-89 RLRLTISMLLMLT
+89 LLMVV
-102 LGSGSVWGQVTYQ
+102 LGGGNVWGQTYK

-218 ESPSKYLNACEM
+218 DSPSKYLNACEM
-230 TITENGTKWDG
+230 TIAENGTKWEG

-261 YVHNIIATITKDD
+261 YVRSIIATITKDD

-298 TTDANKGTKW
+298 TADANKGTKW
-308 DINETSGVIYSKQ
+308 DINETSGVIYNKQ
-321 ASGDYSVAA
+321 ASGEYSVAA

-337 DPIVLSSHPAA
+337 DPIVLSSHPATNQ
-348 DKTVTLKLQ
+348 TVTLKLQ
-357 PSPFAPRAD
+357 PLPFAPNAE
-366 KNYLLFNTKEAN
+366 KNYLLFYTKDAN
-378 YRFPYDDGSLSE
+378 YRFPYDDGSLNE

-396 DASRSVLTEP
+396 NASRSVLTEP
-406 ETSPNNNISWKI
+406 ATSPNNNISWKI

-451 VIEVGADGD
+451 VIEVGAAGD
-460 ATPAGNEYKFR
+460 ATPAENEYKFR

-493 KQYAVF
+493 KQYAVY
-499 KSDGVATNALVSLSV
+499 KSDGVAANASVALSV

-583 LEIKGSYSVAD
+583 LEINGSYSYSDVS
-594 LTFTWQVNGLD
+594 FIWQVQGHD

-632 IRYGKVRV
+632 MLYGKVRV

-645 TKNSGWKE
+645 TKYSGWKE

-694 FSGFLDGNMHKISS
+694 FSGFLDGNMHKISGK
-708 VSAPL
+708 SAPL
-713 FTTLTGTVKNLVL
+713 FTTLTGTVKNIVL

-732 SGDASGNTGAIACT
+732 GHDGNTGAIACT
-746 ANGAARIYNVGILS
+746 ANDAARIYNVGILS
-760 GSVGGSGN
+760 GSVGGTGY
-768 TGGLVGYLDGTA
+768 TGGLVGLLDGTA

-804 NVATTATNLKTMVM
+804 NVETKATNLKTMVM
-818 NCMFYGNITGGYT
+818 NCMFYGNITGGGT

-868 NCALAVEDKY
+868 NCALAVEEKY
-878 LNRFEFYRL
+878 LNRFEYYRL

-904 ENGDKMAKWVL
+904 DNGDKMAKWVL

-935 YYPSIVNPDI
+935 YYPSIINPDI

-959 GKLGDKTL
+959 GKLGKTL
-967 SVTINLGSGAPTDAS
+967 TVHIGGVGSNAPDGAS
-982 ITTGSLTLTRTDKD
+982 IRVRGAIQLQRTDKD

-1011 YNDVGTGNYTDY
+1011 YNDVGTGNYTKN

-1032 AITAVEG
+1032 AITAIEG
-1039 DPYTSANYPTTGITD
+1039 DPYTSANYPATGVTD
-1054 FPNHN
+1054 YPNHN

-1124 SQVGTQAVDNTTEFN
+1124 SQVGTQVVDNTTEFN

-1170 GVPSGGTVPFTM
+1170 NVPSGGTVPFTM

-1194 YSLIYHHKNRTAIC
+1194 YSLIYHHKGRTAIC
-1208 PIRFDFLNIP
+1208 PIRFDFLNIS
-1218 GTAQAQKPNGASLI
+1218 GTAQAQKPNGASLV

-1255 QLEYENLADVT
+1255 QLEYENLDNNT

-1284 TQSSKVDGHTIYIH
+1284 TQSSAVNGKTIYIH

-1315 GSQSTPHVPVSVT
+1315 GSKSTPHVPVSVT

-1340 YNAGAAVRTDNA
+1340 YNAGAAVSTDNA

-1370 QINGSVHWQIYNADI
+1370 QIDGSVHWQIYNADI

-1410 NVGLFC
+1410 HIGLFC

-1422 NMQADKKV
+1422 NMQDGKKV

-1457 YDTTTTDWPGWA
+1457 YDVTGTDWPGWA

-1478 YFDGSTTNAPGDSK
+1478 YFDGNTTSAPGDSK

-1501 TDMDYEFFVWSPGN
+1501 TDMDYEFFVWSTGQ
-1515 TGGRFFVKYATFSLA
+1515 TGGRFFVKFATFSLA

-1544 KTNFYGGGN
+1544 ETNFYGGGN

-1583 PTVEVRDGGFVTN
+1583 PTVEVRDGGFVKN

-1608 AKLSGTTTFTW
+1608 AGLSGTTTFTW
-1619 QNAAAAGKTLTD
+1619 QNAAEAGKTLTN

-1638 ENHILYTNTE
+1638 TNHILYTNTD
-1648 LTGLGE
+1648 LTTLGQ
-1654 VAKTELTIKGTTTV
+1654 VKNSNLIIKGATTV
-1668 AESVYGGGEE
+1668 SGDVYGGGALA
-1678 SNVSGDTRVNIS
+1678 SMDAIGQTKVTLL
-1690 GGTIAQNVYG
+1690 GGTINGDVYG
-1700 GGKGVA
+1700 GGQGRLEA
-1706 DEFACTKAMIG
+1706 GKAG
-1717 IDGAGANNTNPEA
+1717 EDGYVSPIAA
-1730 TKDKGT
+1730 TVGST
-1736 KVNISDGTVNGN
+1736 KVNLNGMD
-1748 VYGGGEVGRVE
+1748 
-1759 WNTQVTIGEENGT
+1759 
-1772 GEPVVEGYVFG
+1772 
-1783 AGKGLKTHGYAALV
+1783 
-1797 RGNPTVTIQGNAK
+1797 
-1810 IKKSVYGGGEIA
+1810 A
-1822 SVARYKVAST
+1822 SEYK
-1832 AEEAAENGVE
+1832 
-1842 IGMPYALANNYSGNC
+1842 
-1857 KVIVGGNAVIGPDE
+1857 
-1871 PMKMVHPE
+1871 
-1879 ITDGTDKPDDFGHV
+1879 
-1893 FAAGK
+1893 
-1898 GVLPEVYTY
+1898 
-1907 EDNEHRPKRMLLY
+1907 
-1920 NAESLPTYWE
+1920 
-1930 YADEAEKNIW
+1930 
-1940 EYFED
+1940 
-1945 EEAYFAFVKTL
+1945 EAYN
-1956 ALSSKT
+1956 SW
-1962 EVTIKDNAFV
+1962 
-1972 KGSVYGGSENGLVQ
+1972 GLV
-1986 FDTDVKIQG
+1986 
-1995 GQIGCGK
+1995 
-2002 DATKP
+2002 
-2007 YGDEVW
+2007 
-2013 ANDDT
+2013 N
-2018 PSGDLECASWDYG
+2018 
-2031 KDTNGDGKKDQYAPY
+2031 
-2046 DPYAKYLNPADKKY
+2046 
-2060 YYDEGFTK
+2060 
-2068 YAEGGANIA
+2068 
-2077 TDGHTYYGNVFGG
+2077 
-2090 GSGSVPYLDTQ
+2090 
-2101 QGVSRYVSSA
+2101 
-2111 GIVKGNTKV
+2111 
-2120 TISGGH
+2120 
-2126 ILTNVYGGCE
+2126 
-2136 ATNVLG
+2136 
-2142 SATITMTGGTV
+2142 
-2153 GVPRTLEQIVAHPVT
+2153 
-2168 CYIFGAGKGDQR
+2168 
-2180 IFFNKETNVDRTT
+2180 
-2193 VSIEGGK
+2193 
-2200 VYGSVFGGGEDGHVF
+2200 
-2215 QNTTVNIGTKEG
+2215 EG
-2227 EGPTI
+2227 EGKPYT
-2232 GTLGTSYVDG
+2232 VA
-2242 NVFGGGRGFSGDA
+2242 N
-2255 LTAGNVGGSVELNI
+2255 TAKGCVVGGSIFGCN
-2269 KSGKILGSVYGG
+2269 
-2281 GRLASVGYG
+2281 
-2290 LYLVDEKIKEDGDS
+2290 
-2304 IKPYGI
+2304 
-2310 LRPDDKYDGSY
+2310 
-2321 PDPSTDPASTYYDK
+2321 
-2335 GRGYITINISGG
+2335 
-2347 TIGND
+2347 
-2352 HEYIYNPTA
+2352 
-2361 EQKAKI
+2361 
-2367 PNTTFDYQNH
+2367 
-2377 LQYTKGGNVF
+2377 
-2387 TGGMGRLYALDNT
+2387 
-2400 TLLPLWPKLGKCKG
+2400 
-2414 TTLNMTGGT
+2414 
-2423 VKSSIY
+2423 
-2429 GGGEIGAVAQNATV
+2429 
-2443 NINGGTVGTKVVD
+2443 NINGTPQG
-2456 KEDATK
+2456 DA
-2462 YYYFGSVFGGGKG
+2462 
-2475 SVDNI
+2475 
-2480 TYPSTTPE
+2480 
-2488 AEQIPISEAGTTGGD
+2488 
-2503 VLVKLNEGPALS
+2503 
-2515 DDAKGAIVHQVFGCN
+2515 
-2530 DMNGSPKGDVTV
+2530 TV
-2542 HVYATQN
+2542 HVYKTQN
-2549 ADKVNISAKPEKGT
+2549 AAASQIGNTGDVTTAKAKGR
-2563 DTYDV
+2563 YDLT
-2568 QAVYGGGNLAAYE
+2568 AVYGGGNLAPFI
-2581 PTNLGT
+2581 PTVADAST
-2587 GKTNVII
+2587 YVII
-2594 DGCGLTSIR
+2594 DGCDLTSIET
-2603 QVYGGGNAAS
+2603 VYGGGNAAS

-2618 VEVNGTYEILEL
+2618 VTVNGTYEINEL
-2630 FGGGNGFDK
+2630 FGGGNGKD
-2639 LPDGRPN
+2639 PIPYGSTTREN
-2646 PGANVGYK
+2646 PGANVGYR
-2654 NYTVYEKVAEEWVAK
+2654 NYSTYDENTGKWLDNGDA
-2669 DDPAYDTKEERTAPG
+2669 DTKEERLVSDYVYG
-2684 SAITYGT
+2684 SGA
-2691 GQASVNVFGGT
+2691 ANVTIYGGT
-2702 VHRVFGGSNTKGNVR
+2702 IHQVFGGSNTKGNVR
-2717 QTAVTLLDENS
+2717 ISAVTLLEDQDVCE
-2728 GCSFCVDEAYGGGKR
+2728 FCVDEAYGGGKS

-2750 KLHMACIPGLQA
+2750 KLLMACIPGLKA

-2769 AAIKGNVTLNITN
+2769 ANIEGDVTLNITN
-2782 GTFDRVFGGNNL
+2782 GNFDRVFGGNNK
-2794 SGTIDGSITVNIQE
+2794 SGRIGGTITVNIE
-2808 VGCRPIKIGELY
+2808 ETGCKPVIIGQLY

-2825 AGYSVYG
+2825 APYTAPFVKDDGG
-2832 YNDDDTPKETGT
+2832 NDTEVRQHGPT
-2844 KLYDDPQVNV
+2844 LNIR
-2854 MSFTSIG
+2854 SFTSIG
-2861 KVFGGGFGSGATMVG
+2861 
-2876 NPTVNVNEVYGKW
+2876 EVYGGG
-2889 YNDDTSVVGED
+2889 YGEGAVVTGDTYVNINEVVGDKSSQD
-2900 EETPNH
+2900 EFMKENVADVTDPATQTTGTDKVSKNTGVTKTFKDGDGDDANTISVD
-2906 YPIPSHAKGK
+2906 IPLHKKGDI
-2916 MGAIH
+2916 GSIGV
-2921 TVFGG
+2921 VFGG
-2926 GNAAKVM
+2926 GNAAQVV
-2933 GNTTVNIATQAEVY
+2933 GNTHVNIGTLSSVDY
-2947 IVKEVTAGEA
+2947 VTKASGESVVRTGIT
-2957 LPAGCYTRSG
+2957 P
-2967 AGTTES
+2967 
-2973 PFIYTDAE
+2973 
-2981 GTAADGTTYYEKQD
+2981 
-2995 VLGADIRGDVYGGG
+2995 VGADIRGNVYGGG
-3009 NNAEVTGD
+3009 NNAEVTGNTN
-3017 AKVKIGKKN
+3017 VVIGEKY
-3026 E
+3026 EAPSTPTPDPSPTPGP

>member
-8 TKQAES
+8 TKQVES
-14 NHQGSKHTLAILLS
+14 NHQGSKHTLAILMS
-28 KLRSSLGAAWEQ
+28 KLRSSLGTAWEQ

-52 MMTFLRPFS
+52 MTTFLRPFS

-69 RLTLDD
+69 RLASDE
-75 ITARRSRGYGSLAA
+75 ITARPSRYYVSSLT
-89 RLRLTISMLLMLT
+89 RLRLVVYVLLLLT
-102 LGSGSVWGQVTYQ
+102 LGNGSVWGQTPDYSGV
-115 YYAIHNK
+115 YY
-122 DNGYLKQANG
+122 
-132 GIAVDKTFRYENS
+132 IASRDYKVDKTTTNFYLCPTENWYYYQSTSPYFTNTDNDMPFMTTYQCRNGEYDASKAVWIIEKKIGTDFYYIKQAISGYYLTYNVAMGQNSNAGRMRIHLEASPADDDALFQINYVVANSCYEIITKKY
-145 HDGNGSSIWVLSS
+145 DTGTTRK
-158 DGYLQQEMYYL
+158 YL
-169 NVANDQTLYLSTEKV
+169 NVTGQSGQSGNINSLVGTNARTDGPTDCKNVGGIIGLYTAGASDSNGKWYLEKALSIDAP
-184 TQWTI
+184 TI
-189 DNTTASG
+189 TNNYDGTITIEAASG
-196 KNYLKPSGSSKFLCA
+196 
-211 DSGPQLK
+211 
-218 ESPSKYLNACEM
+218 
-230 TITENGTKWDG
+230 
-241 PKDVSFTVQ
+241 
-250 SPQLVTYLRTY
+250 
-261 YVHNIIATITKDD
+261 ATIYYT
-274 ADKTN
+274 TN
-279 QKVVDKKD
+279 GDTPTT
-287 SRCYCSLTYST
+287 STST
-298 TTDANKGTKW
+298 TG
-308 DINETSGVIYSKQ
+308 ITS
-321 ASGDYSVAA
+321 
-330 TYSVAPL
+330 
-337 DPIVLSSHPAA
+337 
-348 DKTVTLKLQ
+348 
-357 PSPFAPRAD
+357 
-366 KNYLLFNTKEAN
+366 
-378 YRFPYDDGSLSE
+378 
-390 NDAVKT
+390 
-396 DASRSVLTEP
+396 
-406 ETSPNNNISWKI
+406 
-418 VRDDEGFYSFRNV
+418 
-431 NSGRWLRF
+431 
-439 DGGQFVDGSDYG
+439 
-451 VIEVGADGD
+451 
-460 ATPAGNEYKFR
+460 
-471 LYKSGTYKNTNT
+471 
-483 APTYCILPYS
+483 
-493 KQYAVF
+493 
-499 KSDGVATNALVSLSV
+499 
-514 YTTPKVI
+514 
-521 SLNKANDDS
+521 
-530 KYCIFA
+530 
-536 YEAENRVYGN
+536 
-546 FTLSGP
+546 
-552 SSALATGDY
+552 
-561 VFNTTQSYSSRNI
+561 
-574 IGSPSNVQD
+574 
-583 LEIKGSYSVAD
+583 
-594 LTFTWQVNGLD
+594 
-605 GYITVQTPTVSSG
+605 
-618 KGTQVVTVN
+618 VTVN
-627 SLPSG
+627 LTDDMTVIKAIAKAANDPFPTNVTTYNLPACERPVISISG
-632 IRYGKVRV
+632 GTVTITCATGGATIRYTTDGSPATSTSTVYTGPF
-640 QAKGG
+640 AKGDASTFRAIA
-645 TKNSGWKE
+645 TKTG
-653 LEFNLYGEPS
+653 YV
-663 YTDISSLS
+663 
-671 EITSS
+671 TSS
-676 DGYYRLTADVSDA
+676 EAILLPPTEVSSSSQITNMNGSYILASNFTSSGSIGTADN
-689 PGVTE
+689 PFKGIIN
-694 FSGFLDGNMHKISS
+694 GN
-708 VSAPL
+708 L
-713 FTTLTGTVKNLVL
+713 NTLTLGGYPLVAYADGATIKNVIL
-726 EDVSIS
+726 DNVSIS
-732 SGDASGNTGAIACT
+732 SGNENGNAGAICCEAT
-746 ANGAARIYNVGILS
+746 GDTRIYNCGVLS
-760 GSVGGSGN
+760 GSVGGSEKV
-768 TGGLVGYLDGTA
+768 GGIVGLLDGTA

-818 NCMFYGNITGGYT
+818 NCMFYGNITGGDT

-1422 NMQADKKV
+1422 NMQDGKKV

-1457 YDTTTTDWPGWA
+1457 YDATTTDWPGWA

-1478 YFDGSTTNAPGDSK
+1478 YFDGSTTSAPGDSK

-1501 TDMDYEFFVWSPGN
+1501 TDMDYEFFVWSSGS
-1515 TGGRFFVKYATFSLA
+1515 TGGRFFVKFATFSLA

-1544 KTNFYGGGN
+1544 ETNFYGGGN

-1654 VAKTELTIKGTTTV
+1654 VAKSVLTINGTTTV

-1717 IDGAGANNTNPEA
+1717 IEGEGANNPDPEA

-1736 KVNISDGTVNGN
+1736 IVNISDGTVNGN

-1797 RGNPTVTIQGNAK
+1797 RGNPTVIIQGNAK

-1920 NAESLPTYWE
+1920 NAESLPDEGYWE
-1930 YADEAEKNIW
+1930 YVDAAHKNIW
-1940 EYFED
+1940 EYFKDED
-1945 EEAYFAFVKTL
+1945 SYFAFVKTL

-2002 DATKP
+2002 DTTEP

-2013 ANDDT
+2013 ANDYT

-2031 KDTNGDGKKDQYAPY
+2031 KDTNGDGKKDQFAPY

-2215 QNTTVNIGTKEG
+2215 QNAIVNIGKADT

-2232 GTLGTSYVDG
+2232 GTWGTSYVDG
-2242 NVFGGGRGFSGDA
+2242 NVFGGGRGFGGEA
-2255 LTAGNVGGSVELNI
+2255 LTAGNIGGSIELNI

-2281 GRLASVGYG
+2281 GRLGSVGYG
-2290 LYLVDEKIKEDGDS
+2290 LYLVDEEITEDEQT

-2310 LRPDDKYDGSY
+2310 LRPNDKYDGSY
-2321 PDPSTDPASTYYDK
+2321 PNPSTQDASAYYDK

-2352 HEYIYNPTA
+2352 YEYIYNPTD
-2361 EQKAKI
+2361 EQKAAI

-2429 GGGEIGAVAQNATV
+2429 GGGEIGAVAEDATV
-2443 NINGGTVGTKVVD
+2443 NINGGIVGTKVVD
-2456 KEDATK
+2456 PNDATK

-2480 TYPSTTPE
+2480 TYPGTTPE

-2503 VLVKLNEGPALS
+2503 VLVKLNEGPASS

-2530 DMNGSPKGDVTV
+2530 DMNGSPKGTVTV

-2549 ADKVNISAKPEKGT
+2549 ADKVNISTKYDRKT
-2563 DTYDV
+2563 NNYDV
-2568 QAVYGGGNLAAYE
+2568 ETVYGGGNLAAYE
-2581 PTNLGT
+2581 PEG
-2587 GKTNVII
+2587 GKNTTKSTKVII
-2594 DGCGLTSIR
+2594 DGCGLTSIK

-2618 VEVNGTYEILEL
+2618 VTVNGTYEILEL

-2654 NYTVYEKVAEEWVAK
+2654 NYTIYEEDGDNWVAK
-2669 DDPAYDTKEERTAPG
+2669 DDPAYDTKEKRTAG
-2684 SAITYGT
+2684 TSAITYGT

-2728 GCSFCVDEAYGGGKR
+2728 GCSFCVDEAYGGGKS

-2889 YNDDTSVVGED
+2889 YNDNTSVVGED